1 MFCKE
6 LISIIVPVYNAEAY
20 IENCITSMLN
30 QTYDNFELLLINDGS
45 KDDSLSMCLK
55 YAERDNRIKVY
66 DKPNGGASSARNLG
80 LKYVKGQY
88 IVFVDIDDF
97 LSRNYLEN
105 LYSAAKEG
113 NYDIVQCNYEI
124 VNNQYQ
130 EEKYVGFNK
139 NDIREIT
146 KVQALNN
153 RLYKVTLWGKIY
165 SLKLFKN
172 FRFKEGI
179 IYEDDASYYIF
190 IDRANKIAV
199 LDETLYYYY
208 MSSNSVM
215 RNENEMNMDFIDI
228 YNERINY
235 FKKRNN
241 IELLEGTYNRYCLV
255 LMLAY
260 SSCIYLNKNNVNKI
274 LDIYKEIYKKVKK
287 SKYLRARDK
296 IMYKIFNISPKLIGK
311 MIGKI
316 RKKLLKQ

>member
-1 MFCKE
+1 MEE
-6 LISIIVPVYNAEAY
+6 LISIIIPVYNAEAY

-30 QTYDNFELLLINDGS
+30 QTYDNFELILINDGS
-45 KDDSLSMCLK
+45 KDKSLSMCLK
-55 YAERDNRIKVY
+55 YAEQDDRIKVY

-80 LKYVKGQY
+80 LKHVKGRY
-88 IVFVDIDDF
+88 IVFADIDDF
-97 LSRNYLEN
+97 ASRNYLEN
-105 LYSAAKEG
+105 LYAAAKEG

-130 EEKYVGFNK
+130 EEKYVGFDK
-139 NDIREIT
+139 NDVREIT
-146 KVQALNN
+146 KAQALNN

-165 SLKLFKN
+165 SSKLFEN
-172 FRFKEGI
+172 FQFKEGI

-208 MSSNSVM
+208 MSNNSVM
-215 RNENEMNMDFIDI
+215 RNNNEINMDFIEI

-260 SSCIYLNKNNVNKI
+260 SSCIDSNKNKSNTNRL
-274 LDIYKEIYKKVKK
+274 LDIYKENYIKIKK
-287 SKYLRARDK
+287 SKYVSVKDK
-296 IMYKIFNISPKLIGK
+296 VMYKIFNISPKLVGK
-311 MIGKI
+311 IIRMI
-316 RKKLLKQ
+316 RKK

>member
-1 MFCKE
+1 MEE
-6 LISIIVPVYNAEAY
+6 LISIIIPVYNAEAY

-30 QTYDNFELLLINDGS
+30 QTYDNFELILINDGS
-45 KDDSLSMCLK
+45 KDNSLSMCLK
-55 YAERDNRIKVY
+55 YAKQDDRIKVY

-80 LKYVKGQY
+80 LKHVKGRY
-88 IVFVDIDDF
+88 IVFADIDDF
-97 LSRNYLEN
+97 VARNYLEN
-105 LYSAAKEG
+105 LYSVAKEE

-130 EEKYVGFNK
+130 EEKYVGFDK
-139 NDIREIT
+139 NDVREIT

-165 SLKLFKN
+165 SSKLFEN
-172 FRFKEGI
+172 FQFKEGI

-208 MSSNSVM
+208 MSDNSVM
-215 RNENEMNMDFIDI
+215 RNNNQINMDFIDI

-255 LMLAY
+255 LMLTY
-260 SSCIYLNKNNVNKI
+260 SSCINSNKNKSNRKKI
-274 LDIYKEIYKKVKK
+274 LEIYKDNYTKIEN
-287 SKYLRARDK
+287 SKYVSKKDK
-296 IMYKIFNISPKLIGK
+296 LLYKLFNISPKVTGKIIGK
-311 MIGKI
+311 TRELLGK
-316 RKKLLKQ
+316 Q